1 MKRLVTLLILL
12 AAVAWADTLSV
23 PLGKIACIQN
33 EGYARLLAKFDL
45 SAIPESSHIYYAQI
59 VAPCNIAETVAIET
73 RRITTLWSRENV
85 RWDYP
90 WRKQGGDFDT
100 SRSAMFAYIAGR
112 HDHLA
117 IDVTHYVRDWLRV
130 GYSSNFGLLF
140 RKGIT
145 REPGFRQF
153 QGLSDVLAK
162 ARIRAIY
169 RKPDKHDANGTEKP
183 SSD

>member
-1 MKRLVTLLILL
+1 MKRFVAALILL
-12 AAVAWADTLSV
+12 AAFAGADTLSV

-33 EGYARLLAKFDL
+33 EGYTRLLAKFDL
-45 SAIPESSHIYYAQI
+45 SAIPESSYIYYAQI

-100 SRSAMFAYIAGR
+100 TRSAMFAYIAGR

-130 GYSSNFGLLF
+130 GYSSNLGLLF

-145 REPGFRQF
+145 REPGFRQY
-153 QGLSDVLAK
+153 QGLSGVLAK
-162 ARIRAIY
+162 ARVRVIY
-169 RKPDKHDANGTEKP
+169 RKPPKPYERSTE
-183 SSD
+183 